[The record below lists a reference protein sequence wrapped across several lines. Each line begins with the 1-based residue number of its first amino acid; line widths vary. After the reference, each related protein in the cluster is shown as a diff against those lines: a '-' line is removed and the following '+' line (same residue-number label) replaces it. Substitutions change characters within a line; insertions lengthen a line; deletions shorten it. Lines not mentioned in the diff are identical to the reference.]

1 MKSDRQPNF
10 NERLRSPMLWHW
22 TGITVLSLVVLGLIL
37 RLGYAWT
44 VTDSSATRTLETK
57 KSQLEALQQDT
68 TPLRG
73 LDKRVAATRA
83 RIGTFYEE
91 RIPASY
97 SLLATRVFELET
109 HSGVRLSRISYSQG
123 APGVDLTEISMD
135 ASISGEYPQMMR
147 FVNGLERDQIFFVI
161 RALSLNGQQGGQA
174 NLRLRVSTWLRAADA
189 AASGLPMTKP
199 AGEESPKEEPPVAA
213 ATGREGN

>member
-1 MKSDRQPNF
+1 MKSDRQLTWS
-10 NERLRSPMLWHW
+10 ERLRSPMLWHW
-22 TGITVLSLVVLGLIL
+22 TGITVLSLLVLVLVV
-37 RLGYAWT
+37 RLVYAWA
-44 VTDSSATRTLETK
+44 VTDSSATRTLESK

-73 LDKRVAATRA
+73 LDKRVVATRN

-97 SLLATRVFELET
+97 SLLATRIAELQT
-109 HSGVRLSRISYSQG
+109 RSGVQLSHISYTQG

-135 ASISGEYPQMMR
+135 ASISGEYPQIMR

-199 AGEESPKEEPPVAA
+199 AGQEDTPTAPIAA